1 MDGLRI
7 PSKSVSH
14 EFSNA
19 ETDFVMHV
27 KLSDMLVISW
37 MLLIVDGSK
46 SVQSSSD
53 LEDMSHF
60 ILEEGFTSAVVVE
73 AEVGDIIQVS
83 VDFAGV
89 VKHEVKI
96 EEKTLQLHKLIEL
109 ESGDDLLK
117 PVHLD
122 Y

>member
-1 MDGLRI
+1 
-7 PSKSVSH
+7 
-14 EFSNA
+14 
-19 ETDFVMHV
+19 MHV
-27 KLSDMLVISW
+27 KYSDMLVFSW

-46 SVQSSSD
+46 SVQSSCD
-53 LEDMSHF
+53 LEDCGHF
-60 ILEEGFTSAVVVE
+60 ILQECFTSAVVME
-73 AEVGDIIQVS
+73 AEVGDIIKVC

-96 EEKTLQLHKLIEL
+96 EEETLQLHKLIEL
-109 ESGDDLLK
+109 ESSDDLLK